1 MRLTEGTLLAGR
13 IRYTQAATGHRTGI
27 EPVLLAAVVPA
38 RPGERVIEAGTGA
51 GAGLLCLSYRVP
63 ELRGVGIE
71 RDPELAALAR
81 DNLRTNGF
89 EGTTIITADI
99 TGPPLTGPVDH
110 AFANPPWRPVADTPS
125 PDPGRRLAYEAP
137 GDLLPAWTASLTRLL
152 RPRGSLS
159 LILPA
164 ASLDTALEAAR
175 AAGCGSLRILPLWP
189 RAGRPAKLFILR
201 AIRGGRGPT
210 VLLPGLVLH
219 EASGFSEAANLVL
232 RDGAAIDL

>member
-1 MRLTEGTLLAGR
+1 MTRTEGTLLAGR
-13 IRYTQAATGHRTGI
+13 IRYAQSATGHRSGI

-38 RPGERVIEAGTGA
+38 RRGQRVIEAGTGA
-51 GAGLLCLSYRVP
+51 GAGLLCLSHRVAG
-63 ELRGVGIE
+63 LCGAGIE
-71 RDPELAALAR
+71 RDPALAAIAR
-81 DNLRTNGF
+81 ANLRANGQ
-89 EGTTIITADI
+89 EGLAVIAADI
-99 TGPPLTGPVDH
+99 TCPPLAGPFDH
-110 AFANPPWRPVADTPS
+110 AFANPPWRAPADTPS
-125 PDPGRRLAYEAP
+125 PDPGRRLAYEAS
-137 GDLLPAWTASLTRLL
+137 GGLLAAWTASLASLL

-164 ASLDTALEAAR
+164 ASIDAALEATR

-189 RAGRPAKLFILR
+189 RRGRPAKLFILQ

-219 EASGFSEAANLVL
+219 EGEGFSEAANLVL

>member
-1 MRLTEGTLLAGR
+1 VTRTEGTLLSGR
-13 IRYTQAATGHRTGI
+13 IRYTQAAGGHRTGI

-38 RPGERVIEAGTGA
+38 RQGERVIEAGTGA
-51 GAGLLCLSYRVP
+51 GAGLLCLNYRIP
-63 ELRGVGIE
+63 ALRGIGIE

-81 DNLRTNGF
+81 ANLQANGF
-89 EGTTIITADI
+89 DGSAIIATDI
-99 TGPPLTGPVDH
+99 TCPPLSGPFDH
-110 AFANPPWRPVADTPS
+110 AFANPPWRAVADTPS

-137 GDLLPAWTASLTRLL
+137 PGLLPAWIASLVRLL

-164 ASLDTALEAAR
+164 AALDAALEASR
-175 AAGCGSLRILPLWP
+175 AASCGSLRVLPLWP

-219 EASGFSEAANLVL
+219 EANGFSEAANLVL